1 MMMDR
6 QPLLSRRVVIFLAVA
21 FGMTWSAWGALGW
34 LARVQMVAYGQW
46 PFMVL
51 YVLGGLGPTIAAYIA
66 VLSTSTQA
74 PLREFHQRLFRWRV
88 AGRWYITAI
97 ASPVSLAIISTMIA
111 TQFTPGLAALLS
123 VRPWIMFLPLFAMM
137 IVGGGLEEL
146 GWRGVAQPELASAI
160 GSAKAALSV
169 GLVWAI
175 WHVPLFFLPGVS
187 QYGGNFP
194 LFAIGVIANAL
205 MLGWLYSRTD
215 SILLCIVFHAS
226 SNAITALGFAIPR
239 ESGWWVLLGPCLNI
253 LVGAVLLCALPVRS
267 STRAT
272 ATWS

>member
-1 MMMDR
+1 MRYR
-6 QPLLSRRVVIFLAVA
+6 QLLLNRRLVIFLAVA
-21 FGMTWSAWGALGW
+21 FGITWSAWGVLGW
-34 LARVQMVAYGQW
+34 MARAQMVVYGQW

-88 AGRWYITAI
+88 AGRWYVI
-97 ASPVSLAIISTMIA
+97 AMALPISLAIISTMIVIHLN
-111 TQFTPGLAALLS
+111 PDLAGALS

-146 GWRGVAQPELASAI
+146 GWRGVAQPELTTAF
-160 GSAKAALSV
+160 GPAKAALSV
-169 GLVWAI
+169 GLIWAI
-175 WHVPLFFLPGVS
+175 WHAPLFFLPGVS

-194 LFAIGVIANAL
+194 VFAIGVIANAL

-226 SNAITALGFAIPR
+226 ANAITSLGFAIPHG
-239 ESGWWVLLGPCLNI
+239 SGWLVLLGPCLNV
-253 LVGAVLLCALPVRS
+253 LVGAFLLVALPVRPVNGV
-267 STRAT
+267 A
-272 ATWS
+272 ANYQ

>member
-1 MMMDR
+1 MRYR
-6 QPLLSRRVVIFLAVA
+6 QLLLNRRLGIFLAVA
-21 FGMTWSAWGALGW
+21 FGITWSAWGVLGW
-34 LARVQMVAYGQW
+34 MARTHMVVYGQW

-88 AGRWYITAI
+88 AGRWYVI
-97 ASPVSLAIISTMIA
+97 AMALPVSLAIVSTVIA
-111 TQFTPGLAALLS
+111 TYSLGLTGALS

-146 GWRGVAQPELASAI
+146 GWRGVAQPEFTSAI
-160 GSAKAALSV
+160 GAAKAALSV
-169 GLVWAI
+169 GLVWAL

-194 LFAIGVIANAL
+194 VFAIGVIANAL

-239 ESGWWVLLGPCLNI
+239 ESGWWVLLGPCLNL
-253 LVGAVLLCALPVRS
+253 LVGALLLFALPVRS
-267 STRAT
+267 SART
-272 ATWS
+272 AANWS

>member
-1 MMMDR
+1 MWYR
-6 QPLLSRRVVIFLAVA
+6 QLLLNRRLVIFVVVA
-21 FGMTWSAWGALGW
+21 FGITWSAWGVLGW
-34 LARVQMVAYGQW
+34 LARAQMVAYGQW

-66 VLSTSTQA
+66 VLSTLAQA
-74 PLREFHQRLFRWRV
+74 PLREFNRRLFRWRV
-88 AGRWYITAI
+88 AGQWYVIAI
-97 ASPVSLAIISTMIA
+97 ALPISLAIISAVTA
-111 TQFTPGLAALLS
+111 TQFSPGMAGALS

-146 GWRGVAQPELASAI
+146 GWRGVAQPELTSAI
-160 GSAKAALSV
+160 GPAKAALSV

-194 LFAIGVIANAL
+194 VFAIGVIANAL
-205 MLGWLYSRTD
+205 MLGWLYCRTD

-239 ESGWWVLLGPCLNI
+239 ESGWWVLLGPCLNV
-253 LVGAVLLCALPVRS
+253 LVGAVLLFALPVRS
-267 STRAT
+267 RAS
-272 ATWS
+272 AAANWS

>member
-1 MMMDR
+1 MWYR
-6 QPLLSRRVVIFLAVA
+6 QLLLNRRLVIFFAVA
-21 FGMTWSAWGALGW
+21 FGITWSAWSVLGW
-34 LARVQMVAYGQW
+34 MARARMVAYGLW

-51 YVLGGLGPTIAAYIA
+51 YVMGGLGPTIAAYIA
-66 VLSTSTQA
+66 VLSTSAQA
-74 PLREFHQRLFRWRV
+74 PLREFHRRLFRWRV
-88 AGRWYITAI
+88 AGRWYVIAI
-97 ASPVSLAIISTMIA
+97 ALPVSLAIISTMIVIHLNRD
-111 TQFTPGLAALLS
+111 LAGALS

-146 GWRGVAQPELASAI
+146 GWRGVAQPELTSAI
-160 GSAKAALSV
+160 GPAKAALLV

-194 LFAIGVIANAL
+194 VFAIGVIANAL

-226 SNAITALGFAIPR
+226 SNAITALGFAIPHG
-239 ESGWWVLLGPCLNI
+239 SGWWVLLGPCLNV
-253 LVGAVLLCALPVRS
+253 LVGALLWFALPVRS
-267 STRAT
+267 SARA
-272 ATWS
+272 AANWS